1 MISTVEKVLFL
12 KSIDLFSQIPG
23 EDLSQIAQI
32 TDELHYEEGEQICRE
47 GDPGDSLY
55 LIIEGRVRVHR
66 GDHGIAE
73 LGERQVVGEMALLDS
88 EPRSAS
94 VTALSPL
101 TLLTLVRDDF
111 NEILAEKAEIAQGII
126 KVLTRRLR
134 ATLSMSDGDDPD
146 EHARK
151 RTGASEEEKAAA
163 GEAKRIELSK

>member
-1 MISTVEKVLFL
+1 MISTVEKVLLL

-32 TDELHYEEGEQICRE
+32 TDQVQFEEGDEIFHE

-55 LIIEGRVRVHR
+55 LVIEGRIRVHR
-66 GDHGIAE
+66 GGVEVAV
-73 LGERQVVGEMALLDS
+73 LGERQVFGEMALLDS

-94 VTALSPL
+94 VLAVTDL
-101 TLLTLVRDDF
+101 TLLKIARDDF

-134 ATLSMSDGDDPD
+134 NTLLLKDADDDPHRSGSR
-146 EHARK
+146 EGLQEPLPSVRA
-151 RTGASEEEKAAA
+151 
-163 GEAKRIELSK
+163 